1 MPTERNLYEE
11 TGPQA
16 PVSEQSTR
24 PRSDHHA
31 NSGLDIAK
39 SSLNPYLSRRR
50 STVKV
55 VISY

>member
-1 MPTERNLYEE
+1 MPTERDLYEE

-24 PRSDHHA
+24 ARSDHHA

-39 SSLNPYLSRRR
+39 SSLNPYLSTRR
-50 STVKV
+50 STAKAV
-55 VISY
+55 VSY